1 VETSELMVAVAQ
13 SESLVRDV
21 LEELTVPTSAIL
33 NISVWFSLRHKLAV
47 EILRRRKRSGYRPKH
62 ALDRAYL
69 AIATPFLNSVSH
81 DLTTDAA
88 AGYLYPCVGRE
99 DQVRQVFQIL
109 EGGHGAVLLGE
120 PGVGKGS
127 MVDGIAQAMAADE
140 VPAVLQDKHLLQLS
154 LPQLLSGASPAEAGT
169 KLMRALTE
177 AVRAG
182 NVVLAIENVH
192 QLAGLKSADQLG
204 LAEVLANVIA
214 KYGLTVVATAE
225 RSAWRA
231 FESSALGA
239 ALQPVVVEELD
250 DDRAVQVVE
259 SRVGGFE
266 RASHVFFSY
275 GAIEACVKLSR
286 RYLPDRYLPEKAL
299 TLAEEVARSVRDRR
313 GQTQVVGAEDVAQV
327 VAQQV
332 HIPLTQVT
340 DTERDRLVRLE
351 EILKGRIIGQDE
363 AVTLVAQALRRG
375 RVNLR
380 DQKRPV
386 ASFLFL
392 GPTGVGK
399 TELAKTVSAE
409 YFGGEDKMVRL
420 DMSEYQTAESLYRL
434 VGAPGGVGHDTGLL
448 TEAVRRNPYTLV
460 LLDELEKA
468 HPDILNVFLQVL
480 DDGRLTDAT
489 GRTVDFT
496 NTIIIATSNAGT
508 QFIQD
513 SMASQVPQEFIRR
526 SLLKGGLQ
534 DYFRPEFLN
543 RFDGVVVFRPLAEED
558 VVKIAGLL
566 LAKLGRELEQ
576 KGVHLKVTPEA
587 VAELA
592 HKGFDPLYG
601 ARPLRRV
608 IQDTVDSALA
618 SYLLTGKITRR
629 DVVVLEPGGGIRVE
643 KAEKL

>member
-1 VETSELMVAVAQ
+1 
-13 SESLVRDV
+13 
-21 LEELTVPTSAIL
+21 
-33 NISVWFSLRHKLAV
+33 
-47 EILRRRKRSGYRPKH
+47 
-62 ALDRAYL
+62 
-69 AIATPFLNSVSH
+69 
-81 DLTTDAA
+81 
-88 AGYLYPCVGRE
+88 
-99 DQVRQVFQIL
+99 
-109 EGGHGAVLLGE
+109 
-120 PGVGKGS
+120 
-127 MVDGIAQAMAADE
+127 
-140 VPAVLQDKHLLQLS
+140 
-154 LPQLLSGASPAEAGT
+154 
-169 KLMRALTE
+169 
-177 AVRAG
+177 
-182 NVVLAIENVH
+182 
-192 QLAGLKSADQLG
+192 
-204 LAEVLANVIA
+204 
-214 KYGLTVVATAE
+214 
-225 RSAWRA
+225 
-231 FESSALGA
+231 
-239 ALQPVVVEELD
+239 
-250 DDRAVQVVE
+250 
-259 SRVGGFE
+259 
-266 RASHVFFSY
+266 
-275 GAIEACVKLSR
+275 
-286 RYLPDRYLPEKAL
+286 
-299 TLAEEVARSVRDRR
+299 
-313 GQTQVVGAEDVAQV
+313 
-327 VAQQV
+327 
-332 HIPLTQVT
+332 
-340 DTERDRLVRLE
+340 
-351 EILKGRIIGQDE
+351 
-363 AVTLVAQALRRG
+363 
-375 RVNLR
+375 
-380 DQKRPV
+380 
-386 ASFLFL
+386 
-392 GPTGVGK
+392 
-399 TELAKTVSAE
+399 VSAE